1 MHETKTSIVMI
12 FLRLN
17 RRLMSINSLK
27 IINIY
32 TPIFIYTERVENIV
46 NKYLFELLFVLHI
59 YIIII
64 IYIFDK

>member
-1 MHETKTSIVMI
+1 MFSMHETKTSIVMI

-46 NKYLFELLFVLHI
+46 NKYLHELLNFIHI
-59 YIIII
+59 
-64 IYIFDK
+64 IF

>member
-1 MHETKTSIVMI
+1 MFSMHETKISIGMI

-32 TPIFIYTERVENIV
+32 TPIFIYTERVENKV
-46 NKYLFELLFVLHI
+46 NKYLFELLFAFHI
-59 YIIII
+59 YFIIII
-64 IYIFDK
+64 